1 MVGDTITFTVAKPAH
16 LTIEPNGNG
25 DRPLHLFINSPEAD
39 RPDPAS
45 KDVIYF
51 GPGVHE
57 VTTIRPKSGQT
68 VYLAGDA
75 ILRAKIAPGERPVQE
90 KNWRGN
96 KVYAT
101 LIKTAGVKGVKVRG
115 AGSST

>member
-1 MVGDTITFTVAKPAH
+1 MASSRPSRPTKFPSRSAKPAN

-25 DRPLHLFINSPEAD
+25 ERPLHLFANPPEAD
-39 RPDPAS
+39 PPDPAS

-51 GPGVHE
+51 GPGVHD

-68 VYLAGDA
+68 VYLAGGA
-75 ILRAKIAPGERPVQE
+75 ILRARIAPHEKPVEE

-96 KVYAT
+96 KVYSA
-101 LIKTAGVKGVKVRG
+101 ADRDQP
-115 AGSST
+115 ASRA